1 MLYSSGSDAIL
12 SLTDLKITGADA
24 GSIVKPGGN
33 TESTLEIVVDD
44 EVVESAKL
52 FMSAGSNDDTT
63 GGDNTEGGNNTTG
76 GDNTTEGGKTEDET
90 TQPTTKPEEETTK
103 PSGSGNKPSQDGSN
117 AKTGDEIM
125 LFVMLMVFSLM
136 GMGAATVLRKKEE
149 I

>member
-63 GGDNTEGGNNTTG
+63 GGDNTEGG
-76 GDNTTEGGKTEDET
+76 KTEDET

-103 PSGSGNKPSQDGSN
+103 PTTKPSGSGNKPAQDGSN

>member
-24 GSIVKPGGN
+24 GRIVKPGGN
-33 TESTLEIVVDD
+33 TDSTLEIVVDD

-63 GGDNTEGGNNTTG
+63 GGDNTEGG
-76 GDNTTEGGKTEDET
+76 DNTTEGGKTEDET
-90 TQPTTKPEEETTK
+90 TQPTTKT
-103 PSGSGNKPSQDGSN
+103 SGSGNKPSQDGSN

>member
-33 TESTLEIVVDD
+33 AESTLEIVVDD

-63 GGDNTEGGNNTTG
+63 GGDNT
-76 GDNTTEGGKTEDET
+76 TEGGKTEDAT

>member
-1 MLYSSGSDAIL
+1 MLYSSGSDAII

-24 GSIVKPGGN
+24 GSIVKPSGN

-63 GGDNTEGGNNTTG
+63 GGDNTEGG
-76 GDNTTEGGKTEDET
+76 KTEDET
-90 TQPTTKPEEETTK
+90 TQPTTK

-149 I
+149 N